1 MGAMPY
7 FVYKIVAPLS
17 LTYVD
22 KKEKFREARALVRS
36 LREGHHGMPGAQ
48 FRMIF
53 AKNEAEAEKL
63 LSTPRDD
70 RVIGED

>member
-1 MGAMPY
+1 MPY
-7 FVYKIVAPLS
+7 FIYKIVPPLN
-17 LTYVD
+17 LAYID
-22 KKEKFREARALVRS
+22 RKEKFREARSLVRS
-36 LREGHHGMPGAQ
+36 LREGHHEIPGTQ